1 MKRSMMQIYAKNS
14 AEAWEFYKKAF
25 PAAVETC
32 CYKNENGSIAHAEMT
47 LFGQVIAMAQW
58 DKASTGKA
66 MQFCFEFDEDEK
78 HVIDRAY
85 DILKE
90 GGQVLDPLGPCGYSP
105 YMTALT
111 DKYGVNWCMFL

>member
-1 MKRSMMQIYAKNS
+1 M
-14 AEAWEFYKKAF
+14 AF
-25 PAAVETC
+25 PDAVETC
-32 CYKNENGSIAHAEMT
+32 YHLNGDGSIGHAEMT
-47 LFGQVIAMAQW
+47 LIGQVIAMAQW
-58 DKASTGKA
+58 EEASEGKA

-78 HVIDRAY
+78 HVIVRAY

-90 GGQVLDPLGPCGYSP
+90 GGQILEPLGPCGYSP